1 MKMNP
6 VQNVTR
12 MLNWSKL
19 SVVAFAAL
27 LMACDD
33 DPEPVNE
40 EELIT
45 TVQVDLFQG
54 DSEAPSATLT
64 FYDEDGDGPLPPS
77 FDQDGVIYTS
87 TTYSAVT
94 TFLNEEETPVE
105 DVTAEIIEEKN
116 DHLICFTRTGA
127 VSSAVAFDED
137 DNEIPVGL
145 VSVWQTAN
153 TPGAATVKLTLKHQ
167 PGIKTGSCDI
177 GDTDIEVTFSF
188 NVIQQPL

>member
-1 MKMNP
+1 MNP
-6 VQNVTR
+6 VQNLSR
-12 MLNWSKL
+12 MMNWSKL
-19 SVVAFAAL
+19 SAVAFAAL
-27 LMACDD
+27 LIACDD
-33 DPEPVNE
+33 DPEAVNE

-45 TVQVDLFQG
+45 TVQVDLFRG
-54 DSEAPSATLT
+54 DSDTPSATLK
-64 FYDEDGDGPLPPS
+64 FYDEDGDGSIAPE
-77 FDQDGVIYTS
+77 FTQEGEIYTGVE
-87 TTYSAVT
+87 YVAVT

-105 DVTAEIIEEKN
+105 DVTAEIEEEKN

-145 VSVWQTAN
+145 VSIWETAN

-167 PGIKTGSCDI
+167 PGIKTGSCDL

-188 NVIQQPL
+188 SVIQQPL